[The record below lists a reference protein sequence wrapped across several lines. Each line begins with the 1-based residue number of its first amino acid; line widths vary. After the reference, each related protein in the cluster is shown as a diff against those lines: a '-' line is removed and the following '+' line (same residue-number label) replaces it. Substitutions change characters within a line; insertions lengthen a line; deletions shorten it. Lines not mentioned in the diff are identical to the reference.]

1 MKLFIEKNTI
11 VYYFST
17 RVGTDIV
24 YTPRKG
30 EHFLIKRHASQKS
43 NGLSRYFG
51 AQTKRPKDK
60 TSQDK
65 TSSDIRSYGQN
76 VPRDKTSSSAET
88 LRTHTNFLLD
98 LLSDRTQAFQGT
110 VIKNNLWILIDY
122 SPYS

>member
-17 RVGTDIV
+17 RVGTGIV

-51 AQTKRPKDK
+51 AQTKRPKGPK
-60 TSQDK
+60 
-65 TSSDIRSYGQN
+65 GQN
-76 VPRDKTSSSAET
+76 VPRQNVLGHKV
-88 LRTHTNFLLD
+88 LRTKRPKGQNVQLC
-98 LLSDRTQAFQGT
+98 
-110 VIKNNLWILIDY
+110 
-122 SPYS
+122 